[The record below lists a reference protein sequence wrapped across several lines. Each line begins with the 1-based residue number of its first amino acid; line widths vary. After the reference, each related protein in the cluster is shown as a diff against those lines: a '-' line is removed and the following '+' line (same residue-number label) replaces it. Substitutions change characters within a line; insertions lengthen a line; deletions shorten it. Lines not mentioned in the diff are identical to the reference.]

1 VTRKVKKVRFG
12 KSGLMVTEV
21 AFGGIPIMRLT
32 KDEAVQVVR
41 DIIDLGVN
49 FIDTANA
56 YADSEEKIGSAIKG
70 MKREDLVLAS
80 KSTALDKKTF
90 NEHLDNS
97 LKQLGVDYLD
107 LYQHHN
113 ISDAGQRD
121 KIFAPGGAFEGM
133 MEAVNDGRVHFPA
146 FSSHNVPIAVELMK
160 TEKFFSVQLP
170 YNFIDSQCEQ
180 EAIPLARQLDMG
192 FIAMKPMGGGMIGD
206 ARIAFRFL
214 TQQNGIIPDPG
225 IEKTA
230 EMKEIIEIVNE
241 KNPLSHADIAKIEE
255 YRAELGATWC
265 HRCDYCQPC
274 PQKIKI
280 SAVLGARSIYKRMP
294 KDRAKQMLG
303 GAVAA
308 AKTCIEC
315 GDCMTRCPYNLKI
328 PELLKKAIEWCDN
341 VA

>member
-1 VTRKVKKVRFG
+1 MKKVRFG
-12 KSGLMVTEV
+12 KSGLMVSEV

-32 KDEAVQVVR
+32 KDDAVKVVR

-56 YADSEEKIGSAIKG
+56 YADSEEKIGAAIKG
-70 MKREDLVLAS
+70 MRREKLVLAS

-97 LKQLGVDYLD
+97 LRQLGVDYVD
-107 LYQHHN
+107 FYQHHN
-113 ISDAGQRD
+113 ISSAEQRD

-133 MEAVNDGRVHFPA
+133 MEAVRDGRVRFPA

-180 EAIPLARQLDMG
+180 EAIPMAKKLDMG
-192 FIAMKPMGGGMIGD
+192 FIAMKPMGGGMIDD
-206 ARIAFRFL
+206 AQIAFRFL
-214 TQQNGIIPDPG
+214 AWQDDIIPDPG

-241 KNPLSHADIAKIEE
+241 KKPLSPADIAKIEE

-274 PQKIKI
+274 PQEIKI
-280 SAVLGARSIYKRMP
+280 SSVLGARSIYKRMP
-294 KDRAKQMLG
+294 KDRAKQMLD
-303 GAVAA
+303 GAVATA
-308 AKTCIEC
+308 RTCVEC

-328 PELLKKAIEWCDN
+328 PELLKKTIEWLDN